1 MPKAAEVLQL
11 KRLVDLD
18 AVLGSQLDGISAGTQ
33 RLIPVQPFRLRKM
46 YALTTAANPTMT
58 NPTTAT
64 NPEPPAT
71 SSLMSL
77 GD

>member
-1 MPKAAEVLQL
+1 MPNAAEVLQL

-18 AVLGSQLDGISAGTQ
+18 AAVGSQLDGISAGSQ

-46 YALTTAANPTMT
+46 YAPSTAANPTMT
-58 NPTTAT
+58 NPITAT
-64 NPEPPAT
+64 DPEPPAT

-77 GD
+77 VD